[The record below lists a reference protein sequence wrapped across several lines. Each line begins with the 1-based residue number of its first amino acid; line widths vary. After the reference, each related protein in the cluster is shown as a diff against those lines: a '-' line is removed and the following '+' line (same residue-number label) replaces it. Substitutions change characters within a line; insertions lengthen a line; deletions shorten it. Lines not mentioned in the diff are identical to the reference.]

1 MGDLKLT
8 ERTVDFLA
16 VARVSSRAE
25 LKGIRLAELSAKSQP
40 KAGGTLEPTYEHT
53 CTVANRDGNELEIAC
68 NYNFV
73 VKSDQTQVLEA
84 AISYLVLYELLGTD
98 PFADSD
104 IAEFAF
110 ANGTLH
116 SWPFVRET
124 IYALTSRMGY
134 PPYTLPLF
142 HFKAKPKNQKEGE
155 KKTATKKRTKHP
167 GSSR

>member
-8 ERTVDFLA
+8 DRTVDYAA
-16 VARVSSRAE
+16 VGRVSSRAE
-25 LKGIRLAELSAKSQP
+25 LRGIRLAELSAKCESRI
-40 KAGGTLEPTYEHT
+40 GGTLEPSYEHT
-53 CTVANRDGNELEIAC
+53 CTIANRNGNELEVAC
-68 NYNFV
+68 TYNFV

-84 AISYLVLYELLGTD
+84 AIKYFLLYELNGTD

-104 IAEFAF
+104 ITEFAF

-116 SWPFVRET
+116 SWPFVRES

-142 HFKAKPKNQKEGE
+142 HFKAKPKEE
-155 KKTATKKRTKHP
+155 KKEMKRVPPKQRNKP
-167 GSSR
+167 K